1 MQINILNTDQK
12 KLQKRKPKKEDM
24 KAKRSNTILSYAHSL
39 NQAITS
45 SLVTLDVHAS
55 LGFFFFFF
63 FPLLKQELGGL
74 KDCCTDGWRSSVVVV
89 VVAMWGRST

>member
-63 FPLLKQELGGL
+63 FFFLY
-74 KDCCTDGWRSSVVVV
+74 
-89 VVAMWGRST
+89 